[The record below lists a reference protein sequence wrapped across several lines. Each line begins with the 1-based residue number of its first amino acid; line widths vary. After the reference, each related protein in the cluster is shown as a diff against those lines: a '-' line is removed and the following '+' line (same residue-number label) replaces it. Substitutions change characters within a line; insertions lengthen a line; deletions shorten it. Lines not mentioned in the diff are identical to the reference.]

1 MSTVRVLR
9 PSIACAAL
17 ASGALALGALAGC
30 GPDDY
35 NPGPETCDRSE
46 EHNPPIRYTQGTVEN
61 GVYMTSDWDGELL
74 HFPGGMH
81 YELVHHLGE
90 TPRYFQAY
98 LSFDRYGV
106 ADEGTIAVAQG
117 NQVEL
122 VRVNDQAMVVR
133 NAECVDYWLLVVAAA
148 GVPPAP

>member
-9 PSIACAAL
+9 ASIACAAL
-17 ASGALALGALAGC
+17 LCPSLAGC

-46 EHNPPIRYTQGTVEN
+46 EHNPPVLYTQGTVEN
-61 GVYMTSDWDGELL
+61 GIYMTSDWDGELL

-81 YELVHHLGE
+81 YELEHFLGG
-90 TPRYFQAY
+90 TPRFFQAY
-98 LSFDRYGV
+98 LSFDRHGT
-106 ADEGTIAVAQG
+106 ADDGTLALAEG

-122 VRVNDQAMVVR
+122 VRMNDETMVVR
-133 NAECVDYWLLVVAAA
+133 NAECVDYWLLVVA
-148 GVPPAP
+148 GGGSAPSP

>member
-9 PSIACAAL
+9 ASIACAVL
-17 ASGALALGALAGC
+17 ASAALAGC

-46 EHNPPIRYTQGTVEN
+46 EHNPPVRYTEGTVED

-74 HFPGGMH
+74 FFPGGMH
-81 YELVHHLGE
+81 YELVHYLGE
-90 TPRYFQAY
+90 RPRFFQAY
-98 LSFDRYGV
+98 LSFDRHGV
-106 ADEGTIAVAQG
+106 ATDGTIALAQG

-122 VRVNDQAMVVR
+122 VRMSDETMVVR
-133 NAECVDYWLLVVAAA
+133 NNECVDYWLLVVASA
-148 GVPPAP
+148 GSAPSP